1 MQPLHPNATG
11 VPYTNA
17 RYVLSAF
24 ETQAC
29 LVTAGPPG
37 DAFELQQSAL
47 LVHQDV
53 TLAAYPLAV
62 DKDINSHDQ
71 PAITPTVAHGRVV
84 AIATSNELM
93 LADYHAG
100 RA

>member
-1 MQPLHPNATG
+1 MPL
-11 VPYTNA
+11 VCLILFA

-24 ETQAC
+24 DTQAC

-47 LVHQDV
+47 LVQQDV
-53 TLAAYPLAV
+53 ALAAYPLAV
-62 DKDINSHDQ
+62 DKDINRHDQ